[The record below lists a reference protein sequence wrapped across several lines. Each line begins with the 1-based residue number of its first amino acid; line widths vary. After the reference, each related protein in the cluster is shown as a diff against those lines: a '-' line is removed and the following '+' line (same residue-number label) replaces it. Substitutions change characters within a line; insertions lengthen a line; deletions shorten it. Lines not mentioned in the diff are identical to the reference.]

1 MSLFIRS
8 LFFYSFLFVSTGHL
22 YAQNAT
28 IFGTVTDSLNNV
40 IPYVN
45 IIIKDTDKG
54 IATDIRGNYELSIPA
69 NIAVQIIFSHSEYIS
84 KEYTIN
90 VANGERRELNVMLSV
105 NTITLEGV
113 DITEQIERER
123 EEAGTLTI
131 DPKTLQAIPTPFGDF
146 NQALISGGGL
156 GISGNNEL
164 SASYS
169 VRGGNFDENIVF
181 VNGIQIYRPFL
192 IRAGEQ
198 EGLSFVNTDLV
209 ESVSFSS
216 GGWQPKYGDK
226 LSSVLNVN
234 YKKPE
239 KFGASLTA
247 SLLGGSLSAEGASKN
262 GKIRFVTGLRHKSS
276 RYLLNTLETDGQ
288 YLPRFTDW
296 QNFVTF
302 DLSGKNKPQG
312 TTELSVLTSYAR
324 NRYELLPQSRVTNFG
339 TFGRAFR
346 LSVLFVGSEEL
357 SYDTFQGGLKFSH
370 RFNEKLSTEL
380 YFSYM
385 QTREREFINV
395 EGGYQLCDVNSN
407 FSSDNFN
414 ECVLVRGF
422 GSEFRYG
429 RNLLDANATAIE
441 SRNIFRPW
449 EHTQLEAGIRIAG
462 EEIEDELYEYNFLDS
477 ADFVQ
482 LDELIVSSNNLGSTR
497 IAAYLQA
504 RHQIG
509 LSHTITYGGRISYWN
524 VNNQLVFNPRLQYAF
539 SPVWDRDIIFK
550 AAVGL
555 YAQPP
560 FYRELRNFQ
569 GNVNRNLRAQQS
581 LHAIVGIDWN
591 IRLWGRPFKFI
602 SEAYYKNLWD
612 VVPYDI
618 DNVRLRYYANNDAVA
633 YVYGA
638 DFRLSGEFIKG
649 TESWISIS
657 YLQAREDVPNDG
669 RGFIRRPS
677 DQRITFNLF
686 FEDHLPNDP
695 SIRVY
700 LRAIFGSGLPYG
712 PPNSPEFRAALSS
725 GSDYIRS
732 DIGFSKIFR
741 PKRNKDKRKLESIW
755 VGLEVLNLFGA
766 ENNISFNWV
775 PDFGGNEFAI
785 PNSLS
790 QRFFNLK
797 MVIRY

>member
-8 LFFYSFLFVSTGHL
+8 LFFYSFLFVLTGHL
-22 YAQNAT
+22 FAQNAT

-69 NIAVQIIFSHSEYIS
+69 NVAVQIIFSHSEYIS

-123 EEAGTLTI
+123 EEAGTITI

-247 SLLGGSLSAEGASKN
+247 SLLGGSISAEGASKN
-262 GKIRFVTGLRHKSS
+262 GRIRFVTGLRHKSS

-380 YFSYM
+380 YISYM

-441 SRNIFRPW
+441 SRNIYRPW
-449 EHTQLEAGIRIAG
+449 DHTQLEAGIRIAG

-482 LDELIVSSNNLGSTR
+482 LDELIVSRNNLGSTR

-618 DNVRLRYYANNDAVA
+618 DNVRLRYYANNNAVA

-649 TESWISIS
+649 TESWISLS

-732 DIGFSKIFR
+732 DIGFSKIFK
-741 PKRNKDKRKLESIW
+741 PKRNTDKRKLESIW

>member
-1 MSLFIRS
+1 E
-8 LFFYSFLFVSTGHL
+8 
-22 YAQNAT
+22 
-28 IFGTVTDSLNNV
+28 
-40 IPYVN
+40 
-45 IIIKDTDKG
+45 K
-54 IATDIRGNYELSIPA
+54 GNYQLTLPA
-69 NIAVQIIFSHSEYIS
+69 NKTINLIFSHNEFQ
-84 KEYTIN
+84 KKVLNLQLNAGEVRTID
-90 VANGERRELNVMLSV
+90 VELKLNTVMLQGV
-105 NTITLEGV
+105 EITGEKEV
-113 DITEQIERER
+113 ERG
-123 EEAGTLTI
+123 EAGAITV
-131 DPKTLQAIPTPFGDF
+131 DPKRLQNIPTPFGDF

-169 VRGGNFDENIVF
+169 VRGGNFDENLVY
-181 VNGIQIYRPFL
+181 VNGIEIYRPFL

-198 EGLSFVNTDLV
+198 EGLSFVNTDMV

-239 KFGASLTA
+239 EFKASLNLN
-247 SLLGGSLSAEGASKN
+247 LLGGSVHVEGASPNK
-262 GKIRFVTGLRHKSS
+262 KIRFISGLRHKSS

-296 QNFVTF
+296 QNFITF
-302 DLSGKNKPQG
+302 DLSSKNKKSG
-312 TTELSVLTSYAR
+312 TTQLSVLTSYAR

-346 LSVLFVGSEEL
+346 LSVLFVGSEEM

-370 RFNEKLSTEL
+370 SFNEKLYSEV

-385 QTREREFINV
+385 RAREREFINV

-422 GSEFRYG
+422 GSEFHYG
-429 RNLLDANATAIE
+429 RNLLDATAIAVE
-441 SRNIFRPW
+441 NRNTFSPW
-449 EHTQLEAGIRIAG
+449 DHTKIEAGFRITG
-462 EEIEDELYEYNFLDS
+462 EEIDDELYEYTFLDS

-482 LDELIVSSNNLGSTR
+482 LDELIVSNNTLGSTR
-497 IAAYLQA
+497 LTAYLQA
-504 RHQIG
+504 KHQLG
-509 LSHTITYGGRISYWN
+509 KVHTITYGGRMSYWS
-524 VNNQLVFNPRLQYAF
+524 VNGQLVFNPRLQYAF
-539 SPVWDRDIIFK
+539 SPFWQRDIVFT
-550 AAVGL
+550 AAVGM

-569 GNVNRNLRAQQS
+569 GRVNRDLLAQQS
-581 LHAIVGIDWN
+581 IHAIVGIDWN

-638 DFRLSGEFIKG
+638 DFRLSGEFIPG
-649 TESWISIS
+649 TESWISLS
-657 YLQAREDVPNDG
+657 YLQAKEDVPNDN

-695 SIRVY
+695 SIRVF
-700 LRAIFGSGLPYG
+700 LRAIYGSGLPYG

-725 GSDYIRS
+725 GSDYVRS
-732 DIGFSKIFR
+732 DIGFSKIFT
-741 PKRNKDKRKLESIW
+741 PKQKEGKRTLESLW

-775 PDFGGNEFAI
+775 PDFAGNEFAI

-790 QRFFNLK
+790 QRFFNVK
-797 MVIRY
+797 VIAKY

>member
-1 MSLFIRS
+1 MHLKFFTLFIS
-8 LFFYSFLFVSTGHL
+8 VLFCHALHAQDTFV
-22 YAQNAT
+22 
-28 IFGTVTDSLNNV
+28 FGEVKDSLNT
-40 IPYVN
+40 PLPFVN
-45 IIIKDTDKG
+45 IIIEGTSQG
-54 IATDIRGNYELSIPA
+54 TATNENGEYRLKVPA
-69 NIAVQIIFSHSEYIS
+69 DQEFKLIFSHSEFVQKS
-84 KEYTIN
+84 FDLKLQTGDN
-90 VANGERRELNVMLSV
+90 RRLDVQLFIK
-105 NTITLEGV
+105 TITLEGV
-113 DITEQIERER
+113 EISEMKEVERG
-123 EEAGTLTI
+123 EAGTITI
-131 DPKTLQAIPTPFGDF
+131 DPKTLESIPTPFGDF

-169 VRGGNFDENIVF
+169 VRGGNFDENLVF

-216 GGWQPKYGDK
+216 GGWQPLYGDK

-234 YKKPE
+234 YKKPKE
-239 KFGASLTA
+239 FGASLTA

-262 GKIRFVTGLRHKSS
+262 KKIRFVTGLRHKSA

-302 DLSGKNKPQG
+302 DLSGKNKQQG

-346 LSVLFVGSEEL
+346 LSVLFVGTEEL

-370 RFNEKLSTEL
+370 RFSDKVSTEL
-380 YFSYM
+380 YVSYM
-385 QTREREFINV
+385 RSREREFINV

-429 RNLLDANATAIE
+429 RNLLDANASSVE
-441 SRNIFRPW
+441 SRTIYAPW
-449 EHTQLEAGIRIAG
+449 KHTTLEVGARVTG
-462 EEIEDELYEYNFLDS
+462 EQIEDELYEYTFLDS

-482 LDELIVSSNNLGSTR
+482 LDELVASRNTLGSTR
-497 IAAYLQA
+497 IAAYVQA

-509 LSHTITYGGRISYWN
+509 LVHTLTYGARLASWN
-524 VNNQLVFNPRLQYAF
+524 VNGQIIFNPRLQYAF
-539 SPVWDRDIIFK
+539 SPLWERDVVFK
-550 AAVGL
+550 AAIGL
-555 YAQPP
+555 YSQPP

-569 GNVNRNLRAQQS
+569 GNINRNLRAQQS
-581 LHAIVGIDWN
+581 LHAIVGLDWN
-591 IRLWGRPFKFI
+591 LRLWDRPFKFI
-602 SEAYYKNLWD
+602 TEAYYKELWD

-638 DFRLSGEFIKG
+638 DFRLSGEFIPG
-649 TESWISIS
+649 TESWISLS
-657 YLQAREDVPNDG
+657 YLQARENVPNDG

-686 FEDHLPNDP
+686 FEDHIPNDP

-700 LRAIFGSGLPYG
+700 LRAIYGSGLPYG

-741 PKRNKDKRKLESIW
+741 PKQNTSKRKIESIW
-755 VGLEVLNLFGA
+755 FGLEVLNLFGA

-797 MVIRY
+797 MVVRY